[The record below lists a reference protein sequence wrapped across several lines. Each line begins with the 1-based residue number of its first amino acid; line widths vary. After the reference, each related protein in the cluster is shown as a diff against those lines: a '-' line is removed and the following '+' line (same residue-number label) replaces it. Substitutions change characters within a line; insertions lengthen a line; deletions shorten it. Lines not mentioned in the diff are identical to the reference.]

1 MWKIEDFS
9 DDSLSKDIGWK
20 SAKTKLLDFL
30 NEENPE
36 VVSFSTYGQYGD
48 NYKLIYKER
57 EPID

>member
-1 MWKIEDFS
+1 MWKVEDFT
-9 DDSLSKDIGWK
+9 DDRLSKENNWK

-36 VVSFSTYGQYGD
+36 VVHFSAYGQYGD
-48 NYKLIYKER
+48 SYKLIYKER

>member
-1 MWKIEDFS
+1 MWKVEDFT
-9 DDSLSKDIGWK
+9 DDRLSKENNWK

-36 VVSFSTYGQYGD
+36 VVHFSVYGQYED
-48 NYKLIYKER
+48 NYKLLYKER

>member
-1 MWKIEDFS
+1 MWKVEDFT
-9 DDSLSKDIGWK
+9 DDRLSKENNWK

-36 VVSFSTYGQYGD
+36 VVHFSVYGQYGD
-48 NYKLIYKER
+48 NYKLLYKER